1 MTFLL
6 VKLSKIKFLI
16 KLKDKANVCAIQGQS
31 LFNGLLHR
39 VLLRLCEV
47 LESPDLAVVGGEIL
61 ERIPVAVLDALDT
74 SVLDKSLAGLLI

>member
-6 VKLSKIKFLI
+6 VKLSEIKFLI
-16 KLKDKANVCAIQGQS
+16 KLKDKANVCTIQGQS
-31 LFNGLLHR
+31 LFDSLLHR

-47 LESPDLAVVGGEIL
+47 LESPDLAVVGGEVL
-61 ERIPVAVLDALDT
+61 EGIPVAVLDALYT